1 MGEQDEE
8 DEDKKK
14 EPKIQWRWSS
24 NRALK
29 KDEKKKQ
36 KKGHEGGEDGDG
48 AEETA
53 TKKKRTGWSGCR
65 SCPYFTLTAF
75 ASHLGRAH
83 CTGSVYGV
91 HWSDTLITWLAK
103 SVPRARVCRR
113 TVSTGT
119 VCGTKMVGNA
129 FRVRITGSGFSM
141 AGTTFRIEHARK

>member
-48 AEETA
+48 AEKTA
-53 TKKKRTGWSGCR
+53 TKKKRTGWSGC
-65 SCPYFTLTAF
+65 CPHFTLTAF